1 MEQIADR
8 VISYQQHFCIHYKA
22 DSLGIPKACK
32 WECFFSEAVN
42 QISSSIQLLRCQRDP
57 MLTFFVPYGKKKK
70 ILTSTLTAYEA
81 VTSFP
86 WG

>member
-70 ILTSTLTAYEA
+70 SSQVPSL
-81 VTSFP
+81 P
-86 WG
+86 MRP